1 MKKSRKRTGGIP
13 LTYDALKALLDSLSL
28 DEKVGQLCQAEMA
41 SLLTEAG
48 SLTGPAAD
56 MHLTRE
62 QIYSAGSLICGAGA
76 DPEAFSRVVEDI
88 RSHTPHGIPPLI
100 MSDVI
105 HGMRTVFPIPL
116 AMGGTFD
123 EEEAET
129 MARVSAEEAA
139 ACGIHVTFAPMLD
152 GCRDPRWGRGMESP
166 GESPALCGAMG
177 AAMVR
182 GFHGK
187 GLAEK
192 DSLACCAKHF
202 AGYALVEAGKE
213 YAPVDVSRTEMYNTY
228 LPPFKAALDAG
239 CDMVMPA
246 FTPIDRVP
254 AAANRWLLRTVLRE
268 RWGFEGM
275 TISDWD
281 APGELI
287 KHGLAADKREAALLC
302 FRAGLDMDMMSFA
315 YLTEL
320 KGLVE
325 DGTISM
331 AELDTAVMRV
341 LALKNRLG
349 LFERPCKATTAAEQ
363 MAARKNPAHRAA
375 ALRAA
380 IKSCVLLKNEGALPL
395 HTGVKL
401 AICGSHADTGRLL
414 GSWQADGREEETP
427 TLRQA
432 FARDRRVELTGPEAA
447 EVILFATGE
456 DQGEVGEAGSKVS
469 PVLPASERETL
480 RQLSKMGKP
489 IVMVLF
495 CGRPLMIGEDIPLCG
510 AVLNAWFPGSEGAE
524 AIRRLLM
531 GDENPSGH
539 LSMTFPRSLG
549 QVPIHH
555 DALSTGRPCGDT
567 FIPFASAYRDEKNSP
582 LYPFGFGLS
591 YTSFRMD
598 QPHLSGPV
606 LSEDAPVTIT
616 AEVTND
622 GGREGATVLQL
633 YAHGRHGAQMQPL
646 RRLLAWKRVCL
657 KPGETAQVSFTLT
670 KDMLAAFDAEGCT
683 VPAEGVYDLAL
694 GEDSAAPWNA
704 SVSVK

>member
-1 MKKSRKRTGGIP
+1 MTYEA
-13 LTYDALKALLDSLSL
+13 LTALLGSLSL
-28 DEKVGQLCQAEMA
+28 DEKVGQLCQADMS

-48 SLTGPAAD
+48 SLTGPMAEL
-56 MHLTRE
+56 HLTKE
-62 QIYSAGSLICGAGA
+62 QIYAAGSLICGPSA
-76 DPEAFSRVVEDI
+76 DPEAFARVMEDI
-88 RSHTPHGIPPLI
+88 RRETPHGIPPLI

-116 AMGGTFD
+116 GMGSTFD
-123 EEEAET
+123 EKEAET

-139 ACGIHVTFAPMLD
+139 ACGIHVSFAPMLD
-152 GCRDPRWGRGMESP
+152 VCRDPRWGRCMESP
-166 GESPALCGAMG
+166 GESPALCAAMG

-202 AGYALVEAGKE
+202 AGYALVEAGRE

-254 AAANRWLLRTVLRE
+254 AAANRWLLKTVLRD

-315 YLTEL
+315 YMTEL

-325 DGTISM
+325 DGAISM

-341 LALKNRLG
+341 LSLKNRLG
-349 LFERPCKATTAAEQ
+349 LFECPCKSTTAAEQ
-363 MAARKNPAHRAA
+363 LASRRKPEHRAA

-380 IKSCVLLKNEGALPL
+380 LKSCVLLENDGVLPL
-395 HTGVKL
+395 RSGVKL
-401 AICGSHADTGRLL
+401 AICGRHADTGRLL
-414 GSWQADGREEETP
+414 GSWQADGRDEETP

-432 FARDRRVELTGPEAA
+432 FARDRRVTLTGPEAA
-447 EVILFATGE
+447 DVILFATGE
-456 DQGEVGEAGSKVS
+456 DQGETGEDGSKAN
-469 PVLPASERETL
+469 PALPESERENL
-480 RQLSKMGKP
+480 RQLCAMGKP
-489 IVMVLF
+489 VVMVLL
-495 CGRPLMIGEDIPLCG
+495 CGRPLMIGEEVPLCS

-555 DALSTGRPCGDT
+555 DALSNGRPCGDV
-567 FIPFASAYRDEKNSP
+567 FQPFASAYRDEKNLP
-582 LYPFGFGLS
+582 LYPFGYGLS
-591 YTSFRMD
+591 YTSFCID
-598 QPHLSGPV
+598 QPQLSAPE
-606 LSEDAPVTIT
+606 LSENAPATIT
-616 AEVTND
+616 AVVTNT
-622 GGREGATVLQL
+622 GSREGATVVQL
-633 YAHGRHGAQMQPL
+633 YAHGRHGVQMLPL
-646 RRLLAWKRVCL
+646 RTLLAWKRVSL
-657 KPGETAQVSFTLT
+657 RPGETAKVAFTLT
-670 KDMLAAFDAEGCT
+670 KDMLATFDADGCT

-694 GEDSAAPWNA
+694 GEDSTAPWNA
-704 SVSVK
+704 SVSIK

>member
-1 MKKSRKRTGGIP
+1 MTYEA
-13 LTYDALKALLDSLSL
+13 LTALLGSLSL
-28 DEKVGQLCQAEMA
+28 DEKVGQLCQADMS

-48 SLTGPAAD
+48 SLTGPMAEL
-56 MHLTRE
+56 HLTKE
-62 QIYSAGSLICGAGA
+62 QIYSAGSLICGANA
-76 DPEAFSRVVEDI
+76 DPEAFARVMEDI
-88 RSHTPHGIPPLI
+88 RRETPHGIPPLI

-105 HGMRTVFPIPL
+105 HGMRTIFPIPL
-116 AMGGTFD
+116 GMGSTFD
-123 EEEAET
+123 EGEEET

-139 ACGIHVTFAPMLD
+139 ACGIHVSFAPMLD
-152 GCRDPRWGRGMESP
+152 VCRDPRWGRCMESP

-202 AGYALVEAGKE
+202 AGYALVEAGRE

-246 FTPIDRVP
+246 FTPIDRMP
-254 AAANRWLLRTVLRE
+254 AAANRWLLKTVLRD

-287 KHGLAADKREAALLC
+287 KHGLAADKREATLLC

-315 YLTEL
+315 YMTEL

-325 DGTISM
+325 DGAISM
-331 AELDTAVMRV
+331 TELDTAVMRV
-341 LALKNRLG
+341 LSLKNRLG
-349 LFERPCKATTAAEQ
+349 LFERPCKSTTSAEQ
-363 MAARKNPAHRAA
+363 LAARRNPEHRAA

-380 IKSCVLLKNEGALPL
+380 LKSCVLLRNEGALPL
-395 HTGVKL
+395 SSGVKL
-401 AICGSHADTGRLL
+401 AICGRHGDTGRLL

-432 FARDRRVELTGPEAA
+432 FARDRRVELTGPEEAD
-447 EVILFATGE
+447 VILFATGE
-456 DQGEVGEAGSKVS
+456 DQGETGEAGSKAN
-469 PVLPASERETL
+469 PALPESEREAL
-480 RQLSKMGKP
+480 RRLRDLGKP

-495 CGRPLMIGEDIPLCG
+495 CGRPLMIGEDIPLCD

-555 DALSTGRPCGDT
+555 DALSNGRPCGDV
-567 FIPFASAYRDEKNSP
+567 FQPFASAYRDEKNSP
-582 LYPFGFGLS
+582 LYPFGYGLS
-591 YTSFRMD
+591 YTSFRID
-598 QPHLSGPV
+598 QPQLSAPE
-606 LSEDAPVTIT
+606 LSESAPVTIT
-616 AEVTND
+616 AEVTNT
-622 GGREGATVLQL
+622 GAREGATVVQL
-633 YAHGRHGAQMQPL
+633 YAHGRHGAQMLPL
-646 RRLLAWKRVCL
+646 RTLLAWKRVSL
-657 KPGETAQVSFTLT
+657 KAGETARVSFSLT
-670 KDMLAAFDAEGCT
+670 KDMLVTCDAEGCA

>member
-1 MKKSRKRTGGIP
+1 MTYEA
-13 LTYDALKALLDSLSL
+13 LTALLGSLSL
-28 DEKVGQLCQAEMA
+28 DEKVGQLCQADMS

-48 SLTGPAAD
+48 SLTGPMAEL
-56 MHLTRE
+56 HLTKE
-62 QIYSAGSLICGAGA
+62 QIYAAGSLICGANA
-76 DPEAFSRVVEDI
+76 DPEAFARVVEDI
-88 RSHTPHGIPPLI
+88 RRETPHGIPPLI

-105 HGMRTVFPIPL
+105 HGMRTIFPIPL
-116 AMGGTFD
+116 GMGSTFD
-123 EEEAET
+123 ENEAET

-139 ACGIHVTFAPMLD
+139 ACGIHVSFAPMLD
-152 GCRDPRWGRGMESP
+152 VCRDPRWGRCMESP

-182 GFHGK
+182 GFHGR

-202 AGYALVEAGKE
+202 AGYALVEAGRE

-254 AAANRWLLRTVLRE
+254 AAANRWLLTKVLRE

-287 KHGLAADKREAALLC
+287 KHGLAADKREATLLC

-315 YLTEL
+315 YMTEL

-325 DGTISM
+325 DGVISM
-331 AELDTAVMRV
+331 QELDTAVMRV
-341 LALKNRLG
+341 LSLKNRLG
-349 LFERPCKATTAAEQ
+349 LFERPCKSTTSAEQ
-363 MAARKNPAHRAA
+363 LAARRKPEHRAA

-380 IKSCVLLKNEGALPL
+380 LKSCVLLKNEGALPL
-395 HTGVKL
+395 PSGVKL
-401 AICGSHADTGRLL
+401 AICGRHADTGRLL

-432 FARDRRVELTGPEAA
+432 FARDRRVELTGPEEAD
-447 EVILFATGE
+447 VILFATGE
-456 DQGEVGEAGSKVS
+456 DQGETGEAGSKAN
-469 PVLPASERETL
+469 PVLPESEREAL
-480 RQLSKMGKP
+480 RQLRDLGKP
-489 IVMVLF
+489 VVMVLF
-495 CGRPLMIGEDIPLCG
+495 CGRPLMIGEDIPLCD

-555 DALSTGRPCGDT
+555 DALSTGRPCGDV
-567 FIPFASAYRDEKNSP
+567 FQPFASAYRDEKNSP
-582 LYPFGFGLS
+582 LYPFGYGLS
-591 YTSFRMD
+591 YTSFRID
-598 QPHLSGPV
+598 QPQLSAPE
-606 LSEDAPVTIT
+606 LPESAPVTIT
-616 AEVTND
+616 AEVTNT
-622 GGREGATVLQL
+622 GTREGATVVQL
-633 YAHGRHGAQMQPL
+633 YAHGRHGAQMLPL
-646 RRLLAWKRVCL
+646 RTLLAWKRVSL
-657 KPGETAQVSFTLT
+657 KPGEGARVSFTLT
-670 KDMLAAFDAEGCT
+670 KDMLATCDAEGCA